1 MRFKVKKPI
10 LGFEK
15 IEEVELV
22 IKDEHF
28 ALLEDTK
35 GNILFIL
42 VNPFYLNKDFSF
54 EAPADVK
61 ALLELKDGANIYV
74 YTNVIKKKPSD
85 ESLINFKAPFVF
97 NLDNKTCAQFILEDE
112 LIYPLKTFTKKAS

>member
-1 MRFKVKKPI
+1 MKFDVKKPI
-10 LGFEK
+10 PGFEDINK
-15 IEEVELV
+15 VELV
-22 IKDEHF
+22 IKDENF
-28 ALLEDTK
+28 ALLQDEK

-42 VNPFYLNKDFSF
+42 INPFYLNKDFSF

-74 YTNVIKKKPSD
+74 YTNVIKKSPSD

-97 NLDNKTCAQFILEDE
+97 NLDNKTCAQFVLEDE
-112 LIYPLKTFTKKAS
+112 LIYPLKTFIKKAS

>member
-1 MRFKVKKPI
+1 MKFKVKKPI
-10 LGFEK
+10 LGFEH
-15 IEEVELV
+15 IDEVELV
-22 IKDEHF
+22 IKDDNF
-28 ALLEDTK
+28 ALLQDTK

-42 VNPFYLNKDFSF
+42 VNPFYLNNQYSF

-97 NLDNKTCAQFILEDE
+97 NLDNQTCAQFILEDE
-112 LIYPLKTFTKKAS
+112 LVYPLKNFIKKAS